1 MKLSGVVEQ
10 ACCIM
15 ALLADPKRTAPITN
29 DALAEKMAVSPTY
42 LKKISRKLVVAQL
55 ITSAQGAGGGFVLA
69 RELKQV
75 TLHDVVLAIEGE
87 APFFQPQGIIE
98 RVFATRRRQVEI
110 GMNMIEKVFSEAQ
123 QQWSDYLKTVTLEDI
138 AKEVMHG

>member
-1 MKLSGVVEQ
+1 MKLSGAVEQ

-15 ALLADPKRTAPITN
+15 ALLADPKRTTPITN

-110 GMNMIEKVFSEAQ
+110 GMNMIEKSLF
-123 QQWSDYLKTVTLEDI
+123 
-138 AKEVMHG
+138 

>member
-1 MKLSGVVEQ
+1 M
-10 ACCIM
+10 
-15 ALLADPKRTAPITN
+15 
-29 DALAEKMAVSPTY
+29 
-42 LKKISRKLVVAQL
+42 VAQL
-55 ITSAQGAGGGFVLA
+55 ITSVQGAGGGFVLA

-110 GMNMIEKVFSEAQ
+110 GMSMIEKVFSEAQ
-123 QQWSDYLKTVTLEDI
+123 QQWSYYLKTVTLEDI